1 MVKSV
6 PDNCTMVGV
15 PGRIVKIGGE
25 KVLSDEFH
33 RMNLPDP
40 VSDILSDCCARIEF
54 LEKELKEL
62 KKEKK

>member
-1 MVKSV
+1 V
-6 PDNCTMVGV
+6 VGV
-15 PGRIVKIGGE
+15 PGRIVRVGGE

-40 VSDILSDCCARIEF
+40 VSEILSDCCARIDF
-54 LEKELKEL
+54 LEKELKKI